1 MLTMRLVRLPDGAAS
16 AAVSRPVDPSGSS
29 IGRSP
34 ECDLVLDDP
43 LRLVSRRHAWIVPS
57 GPDGAMLHCISTSAS
72 LMVNGE
78 IVPPGGE
85 CPVAKGDRVCIG
97 AFEFVLEAQQPAE
110 AALIELSRHVAAAVP
125 APDEPVPPPVVAAP
139 RPAAATP
146 PDFRSSRLDR
156 WFELDT
162 VADPLGPK
170 SPLAALAALEE
181 RAMTPTPPRPAATA
195 GGGAA
200 AAPAPLR
207 PVVPA
212 PARAEPPRDPTVPV
226 AAPAAAAPAAAT
238 ELPPRSAF
246 LRGAGLSDDPSL
258 GSDAAW
264 AEHVG
269 ALLRSLTEG
278 TFELLRSRAVT
289 KQNMRA
295 ERTQIVARENNPLKF
310 APDATECLR
319 LLLQERAHPGFLP
332 PLDALADA
340 HRDLQLHQLAML
352 AGMRAAVAEMVL
364 RLDPAAIEAAA
375 GAPRGWSR
383 FVPWRREAELW
394 QRQREH
400 HAQVLANLDDAFDA
414 AFGREFL
421 LAYEEQS
428 RRSAPRR

>member
-1 MLTMRLVRLPDGAAS
+1 MLTMRLVRLPDGAVS

-34 ECDLVLDDP
+34 ECDFVLDDP
-43 LRLVSRRHAWIVPS
+43 LRLVSRRHAWIVPL
-57 GPDGAMLHCISTSAS
+57 GQDRAMLRCISTSAS

-110 AALIELSRHVAAAVP
+110 TALIELSRHVAAAVP
-125 APDEPVPPPVVAAP
+125 MPAEPVQPPVVAAP
-139 RPAAATP
+139 RPAAAAP
-146 PDFRSSRLDR
+146 PAFRSSRLDR

-162 VADPLGPK
+162 VADPLGPE
-170 SPLAALAALEE
+170 SPLAALEE
-181 RAMTPTPPRPAATA
+181 RPMTPVPPRSATA
-195 GGGAA
+195 AAGGAA
-200 AAPAPLR
+200 AAPTPLR
-207 PVVPA
+207 PVTPA
-212 PARAEPPRDPTVPV
+212 PAPSPARMELPS
-226 AAPAAAAPAAAT
+226 APSVAAAAPAPD
-238 ELPPRSAF
+238 LPLRSAF
-246 LRGAGLSDDPSL
+246 LRGAGLTDDPSL
-258 GSDAAW
+258 GNDAAW

-319 LLLQERAHPGFLP
+319 LLLQEHARPGFLP

-340 HRDLQLHQLAML
+340 HRDLQMHQLAML

-428 RRSAPRR
+428 RRSAPRL